1 MPGVVIT
8 GAGQAGFQLA
18 VSLRTESFAG
28 SITLIGDEPELP
40 YNRPPLSKAFLMG
53 QEQEE
58 NLPFRP
64 ATFFEEH
71 HIRMLMGVRI
81 AAIDRLAKCVRLE
94 TAESIPYETLVLA
107 TGARVRLITLE
118 PVPGLLYLRTVADAR
133 DFKER
138 LVDTPSLIAI
148 GAGFIGLEAA
158 AAGAK
163 LGKHVTV
170 IAAEDRPM
178 SRVVSPVVSD
188 YFLNLHQRH
197 NVELHLNEF
206 VDRIEPGLRVFLQ
219 SGKIAESPLVIA
231 GIGVI
236 PNIDLAESAGLA
248 VSNGITVDRHLCTA
262 DASVFAIGDC
272 ASHPNRFSPEPACR
286 LESVQN
292 AVDQARCVASTI
304 AGKPRAYEMVP
315 WFWTEQFDA
324 KLQIAGLP
332 YACDEF
338 VVRGTP
344 AAGAFSVFGFRNQ
357 MLAAVESVNRPV
369 DHIHARKML
378 DLGASLTQSQA
389 ADSSFDLKPLTRTQ
403 HK

>member
-1 MPGVVIT
+1 MPGVVIA

-18 VSLRTESFAG
+18 VSLRTEGFAE

-53 QEQEE
+53 QEPEE
-58 NLPFRP
+58 DLPFRP
-64 ATFFEEH
+64 ASFFEEH
-71 HIRMLMGVRI
+71 HIRMLMGVRVT
-81 AAIDRLAKCVRLE
+81 AIDRLAKSVHLH
-94 TAESIPYETLVLA
+94 TSESIPYETLVLA
-107 TGARVRLITLE
+107 TGARVRPITLE
-118 PVPGLLYLRTVADAR
+118 PVPGLIYLRTVADAR

-158 AAGAK
+158 AAGSK
-163 LGKHVTV
+163 LGKRVTV

-178 SRVVSPVVSD
+178 SRVVSPIVSD

-197 NVELHLNEF
+197 NVELHLNKL
-206 VDRIEPGLRVFLQ
+206 VDRIEPGLRVLLQ
-219 SGKIAESPLVIA
+219 SGKIVESPLVIA
-231 GIGVI
+231 GIGVT
-236 PNIDLAESAGLA
+236 PNIDLAESVGVA
-248 VSNGITVDRHLCTA
+248 VSNGITVDRYLRTA
-262 DASVFAIGDC
+262 DDSIFAIGDC

-292 AVDQARCVASTI
+292 AVDQARCVAATI

-332 YACDEF
+332 YVCDEYIL
-338 VVRGTP
+338 RGTP
-344 AAGAFSVFGFRNQ
+344 ATGAFSVFGFRNGA
-357 MLAAVESVNRPV
+357 LAAVESVNRPV
-369 DHIHARKML
+369 DHIQARKML
-378 DLGASLTQSQA
+378 ELGAPLTQSQA
-389 ADSSFDLKPLTRTQ
+389 ADPSFDLKPLARPQ